1 MQQSMEKVYLFRKQ
15 EFLTRTSKE
24 NVKERGQ
31 QSTEKCT
38 SSGKKSSKKEK
49 EKEKKGATKYRKS
62 VPPQERSLH
71 KKK

>member
-1 MQQSMEKVYLFRKQ
+1 MEKVYLFRKQ

-49 EKEKKGATKYRKS
+49 EKEKEGATKYRK
-62 VPPQERSLH
+62 VYLLRKEEFE
-71 KKK
+71 

>member
-38 SSGKKSSKKEK
+38 SSGKKSRNKKRKIK
-49 EKEKKGATKYRKS
+49 EGRNKVRKKCTSSRKKS
-62 VPPQERSLH
+62 TN
-71 KKK
+71 K